1 MPTPPSARE
10 TSLCG
15 EPPTDPFYLSRKSKS
30 ALVPGTYDNSP
41 RGTLTLLPSPPYLRP
56 SQQPHVNQPP
66 PTAHTHCSIARDRTS
81 GTRPFAIHPN
91 FPPARA
97 LRPRAIP
104 TPPPPPDP
112 PSRPTAVSHAASVV
126 LPQNIPTFSPR
137 ANKQKPQTAS
147 LRSRPTPYPAPILP
161 SRCKHTTAAISLPRN
176 PLVTLYLI
184 HYDHHHSTRHPWAQ
198 RMQLSLSRRRPRII
212 AHPNPVHCRPG
223 CPQPPPSRN
232 HHCL

>member
-104 TPPPPPDP
+104 TPPPPPIP
-112 PSRPTAVSHAASVV
+112 PLDRPPCHTPRQSSCHKTFQHSRRAQTSKSPKPPLSALDRPPT
-126 LPQNIPTFSPR
+126 L
-137 ANKQKPQTAS
+137 
-147 LRSRPTPYPAPILP
+147 LP
-161 SRCKHTTAAISLPRN
+161 SCPLGVNTPPR
-176 PLVTLYLI
+176 PLVY
-184 HYDHHHSTRHPWAQ
+184 
-198 RMQLSLSRRRPRII
+198 
-212 AHPNPVHCRPG
+212 PG
-223 CPQPPPSRN
+223 T
-232 HHCL
+232 HL

>member
-1 MPTPPSARE
+1 MLAPVAVVPAGLQQLVAAFARWCPLVVFGCQFQINNHSNTRRCHAVVGPRPAPSR
-10 TSLCG
+10 S
-15 EPPTDPFYLSRKSKS
+15 
-30 ALVPGTYDNSP
+30 
-41 RGTLTLLPSPPYLRP
+41 
-56 SQQPHVNQPP
+56 
-66 PTAHTHCSIARDRTS
+66 
-81 GTRPFAIHPN
+81 
-91 FPPARA
+91 
-97 LRPRAIP
+97 RAIVLSP
-104 TPPPPPDP
+104 LSTD
-112 PSRPTAVSHAASVV
+112 RRVTRRVTVV